1 MNIQY
6 QITEQDY
13 INANSISIRN
23 RKKNW
28 HSVVCGLSFFFI
40 LGILGASFNDYYPNQ
55 SYFLFI
61 VIILLVGYA
70 RFIGKQTV
78 KFEYA
83 NNAFIKQPMNL
94 TVNEEGCLFVGEFSQ
109 ERVHWNHI
117 YQYIESKQY
126 WLIHLSPYL
135 IHIVPK
141 AGLSEEEQQQFSTI
155 LQQNIGERGKMDK
168 TKWRKK

>member
-1 MNIQY
+1 MNVQY

-28 HSVVCGLSFFFI
+28 HSIVWWSLLFFI
-40 LGILGASFNDYYPNQ
+40 
-55 SYFLFI
+55 I
-61 VIILLVGYA
+61 VILSATFNHHYPTQGYLLLIAIILCVGYA
-70 RFIGKQTV
+70 FFIGKQTI

-155 LQQNIGERGKMDK
+155 LQQNIGERGKIDK
-168 TKWRKK
+168 TMK